1 MSDGPSNIS
10 RDLMVGQLDFSLYL
24 KLEKNNLAIPQHE
37 VRFISR
43 TALKKNESLDAVIK
57 NNFSPADIIDTDYSD
72 SIIIIALAGK
82 FFSLDKFKLKSLKA
96 DSTGIRVW
104 LSYVSVESQ
113 DGDPFPVMPFLI
125 IPVTRSVTKYKRL
138 TIEFKG
144 LKQHFLTG
152 REQEDSS
159 IAIPKVEFLFH

>member
-1 MSDGPSNIS
+1 MSDGPLNIS
-10 RDLMVGQLDFSLYL
+10 KDLMVGQLDFSLYL

-37 VRFISR
+37 VRFIPR

-57 NNFSPADIIDTDYSD
+57 NNFSPEDIIDTDYSD

-82 FFSLDKFKLKSLKA
+82 FYSLDKFKLKSLKA

-113 DGDPFPVMPFLI
+113 DGDPFPVTPFLI

-138 TIEFKG
+138 TIEFEG
-144 LKQHFLTG
+144 WKQHFLTG